1 MSTYLNKIFNANK
14 IFNIK
19 NWKKIFYDDKIY
31 LEVCDIKLKEK
42 KEGNKKIGNILEK
55 KSSFEEF
62 FVNGNK
68 KNIRNIE
75 KDNEIINES
84 PNENENMSSFEYQKN
99 DLYLKSDGE
108 NMNSFGTLNSNISKN
123 SKVKNLLDI

>member
-1 MSTYLNKIFNANK
+1 M
-14 IFNIK
+14 
-19 NWKKIFYDDKIY
+19 
-31 LEVCDIKLKEK
+31 
-42 KEGNKKIGNILEK
+42 GNILEK